1 MSNGSNINGGGNAP
15 PQDNRCYRCEWGPM
29 PEDRNHIVVVNH
41 NWELPFG
48 KGRKFVTAGPL
59 AYIIGNWNVTGIWTM
74 STGEK
79 FTATAA
85 AGVSNSAGGG
95 GDRPNRIK
103 DGNLPVSERTIDR
116 WFDLTAWA
124 SPAQFNYGNSG
135 RGILVG
141 PGSVN
146 TDFGLQREFP
156 FGEAK
161 RVQFRWEM
169 FNAFNRANFT
179 TPNSSIG
186 NALAGVISNT
196 APARVMQLGLKLYF

>member
-1 MSNGSNINGGGNAP
+1 M
-15 PQDNRCYRCEWGPM
+15 GPHAGRSQ
-29 PEDRNHIVVVNH
+29 PHRRVNH

-48 KGRKFVTAGPL
+48 KGRQFVSTGPL
-59 AYIIGNWNVTGIWTM
+59 SHIIGNWNITGIWTL

-79 FTATAA
+79 FTANSA

-95 GDRPNRIK
+95 GDRPNRLK
-103 DGNLPVSERTIDR
+103 NGNLPTSERTIDR

-124 SPAQFNYGNSG
+124 SPALFNYGNSG

-141 PGSVN
+141 PGNVN
-146 TDFGLQREFP
+146 VDFGLQREFP
-156 FGEAK
+156 FGESK

-186 NALAGVISNT
+186 NALAGVISNSAP
-196 APARVMQLGLKLYF
+196 APARVMQLGLKIYF